1 MESKQIIIFDGECG
15 FCNRTVLFIAKK
27 DVENEFLLV
36 SNLSKRGQEI
46 LNSLGLD
53 KVANETLILVKGNK
67 HSVKGRA
74 IKKIAK
80 EIRISTI
87 LLFVLRITPNQLLNL
102 GYSFFSKFRKKII
115 KNNHCQIP
123 SSDILNKF
131 IL

>member
-27 DVENEFLLV
+27 DVENKFLLV

-53 KVANETLILVKGNK
+53 KVTNKTLILIKDNKHFVKGE
-67 HSVKGRA
+67 A

-80 EIRISTI
+80 EIRISMI
-87 LLFVLRITPNQLLNL
+87 FLFVLKITPNQLLNF
-102 GYSFFSKFRKKII
+102 GYSIFSRFRKKIAR
-115 KNNHCQIP
+115 NNHCQIP
-123 SSDILNKF
+123 SNDILSKF